1 MIRDGK
7 RYQAVT
13 IPTLARP
20 NLAARILMLMV
31 GGGTAQIAW
40 LVPSSATT
48 HILATGG
55 AVAEAILILMTI
67 TIAVGWL
74 DVVLNDFVRAVDKKR
89 GGALVLA
96 VAALLR
102 RNRSSVC
109 YLVSGCYLLQ
119 AYAGLGSGVP
129 GTVWLLVYYLE
140 VAAACA
146 HIAWTLTYLDAAD
159 VGGKSVPS

>member
-7 RYQAVT
+7 RYTAVT

-48 HILATGG
+48 RILATGG
-55 AVAEAILILMTI
+55 AVAESILVLMTL

-74 DVVLNDFVRAVDKKR
+74 DVILNDFVRTVDKKR
-89 GGALVLA
+89 GGPWVMAFSA
-96 VAALLR
+96 FLR
-102 RNRSSVC
+102 RNRAHVC

-129 GTVWLLVYYLE
+129 GTLWLLVYYLE

-159 VGGKSVPS
+159 VVGKRVSA